1 MSLSVPVVF
10 IVFNRPDLTERVFE
24 AIARAKPE
32 KLLIIADGPR
42 LPEEVERCQKA
53 RAVIEKID
61 WDCEVLKNYSEDNLG
76 CGLRVST
83 GLDWVFSEVEE
94 AIILEDDCLPAPSF
108 FHFCETLLEYY
119 RYDERIMK
127 ISGDNFQFGQSRSE
141 YSYYFSKYT
150 HNWGWATWRRA
161 WKHFDF
167 YMKTWPEFKKTNM
180 IEFVCE
186 DPYEQKYWTMA
197 FDCSF
202 EGAINA
208 WGYQW
213 LYACWSQNGLSVL
226 PSSNLVTN
234 IGFGSGGTHTKDEGS
249 FLSELPTN
257 DIWDIRHPPFVVRH
271 READTYTFD
280 YVFGGKKIKEGDTL
294 FAKMCRTLSVIKWRI
309 KSWL

>member
-61 WDCEVLKNYSEDNLG
+61 WDCEVLKNYSEDKLG

-94 AIILEDDCLPAPSF
+94 AIILEDDCLPAHSF
-108 FHFCETLLEYY
+108 FNFCQTLLEYY
-119 RYDERIMK
+119 RNDERVMH
-127 ISGDNFQFGQSRSE
+127 ISGDNFQFGQSRTD

-161 WKHFDF
+161 WNYFDRD
-167 YMKTWPEFKKTNM
+167 MSTWPEFKRAKM
-180 IEFVCE
+180 IELVCE
-186 DPYEQKYWTMA
+186 ERCEQEHFGTA
-197 FDCSF
+197 FDRSH
-202 EGAINA
+202 EGAIDA
-208 WGYQW
+208 WGYKW
-213 LYACWSQNGLSVL
+213 LYACWSQNGLSIL
-226 PSSNLVTN
+226 PSFNLVSN
-234 IGFGSGGTHTKDEGS
+234 IGFGPDGTHTNIKEGP
-249 FLSELPTN
+249 LAELPIN
-257 DIWDIRHPPFVVRH
+257 DIWDIRHPPFVVRQVD
-271 READTYTFD
+271 ADTHTFD
-280 YVFGGKKIKEGDTL
+280 YVFGGKRRRESDTL
-294 FAKMCRTLSVIKWRI
+294 RAKIRRYSSVIKRI
-309 KSWL
+309 LKLH